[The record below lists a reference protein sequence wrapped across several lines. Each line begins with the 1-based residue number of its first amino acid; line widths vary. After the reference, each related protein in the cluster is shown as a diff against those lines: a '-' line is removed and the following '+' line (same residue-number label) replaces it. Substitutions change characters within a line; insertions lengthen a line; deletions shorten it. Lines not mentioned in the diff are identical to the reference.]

1 MTDSPQMT
9 ASEDRCVRA
18 PREEWE
24 EDAHEGALGRIE
36 LRAILAGREA
46 AIARFRDFKQRLLRR
61 R

>member
-1 MTDSPQMT
+1 MTDGPRMVE
-9 ASEDRCVRA
+9 SEDRRA
-18 PREEWE
+18 GGPGEDWE
-24 EDAHEGALGRIE
+24 DDAHEGALGRIE

>member
-1 MTDSPQMT
+1 MTDIPGT
-9 ASEDRCVRA
+9 VETERRRA
-18 PREEWE
+18 WTREECE